1 MLILTISSRKGWS
14 GKYSSSRTLMA
25 SLDGSTVKVGVSFC
39 CFFLLIST
47 EGGSLLSHHSSF
59 YFNPT
64 AGYGV
69 IALMTGKSKDSFGMA
84 FEAIEI
90 FQPFIDRYI
99 SSIASTL
106 YDGTFQSNDGR
117 SQVSTYVKNGGLWIS
132 ELILD
137 GEDILGKLVPM
148 NTKSGTLPHG
158 RSYGVWWAGR
168 EEEFRYVCGNFARN
182 HTEDLS
188 KTCLRS
194 TCHRWTATRTLCS
207 YLGDN
212 GYFLRKW
219 CSHRSLPVR
228 RLGCDTR

>member
-1 MLILTISSRKGWS
+1 
-14 GKYSSSRTLMA
+14 MA
-25 SLDGSTVKVGVSFC
+25 SLGGSTAKVGISFC
-39 CFFLLIST
+39 VLALLIST
-47 EGGSLLSHHSSF
+47 EGGSLQSHHSSF

-69 IALMTGKSKDSFGMA
+69 VALMTGKSDDSFEMA

-117 SQVSTYVKNGGLWIS
+117 SRVSTYVKNGGLWIS

-137 GEDILGKLVPM
+137 GEDILRKLDPM
-148 NTKSGTLPHG
+148 NTKKVALPHE
-158 RSYGVWWAGR
+158 RSYGAWWAGR
-168 EEEFRYVCGNFARN
+168 GEEFRYVRRKFARN
-182 HTEDLS
+182 RTDDLS
-188 KTCLRS
+188 KTCLCP
-194 TCHRWTATRTLCS
+194 TCHGWTTPHTLFS

-212 GYFLRKW
+212 GYFPCKW

-228 RLGCDTR
+228 RLGCYT